1 MGRQPRNLFS
11 GHGRMGRHQHLV
23 VRQGRELMAAWLIA
37 FIGVVYMIV
46 ALQLMIEGKVGLSI
60 AFIGYSLGN
69 VGLYIA
75 AKNG

>member
-1 MGRQPRNLFS
+1 
-11 GHGRMGRHQHLV
+11 
-23 VRQGRELMAAWLIA
+23 MASWLIA
-37 FIGVVYMIV
+37 FIGVVYMVV

-75 AKNG
+75 AK